1 MSNYL
6 KAVEFFS
13 GGIGEVAELAEVHR
27 NNVRR
32 AINEDFKSPKI
43 EKAAEDFVIEKVR
56 EVLTLISDD
65 DLNGKI
71 LNKAAK
77 VAA

>member
-6 KAVEFFS
+6 KAVEFFA
-13 GGIGEVAELAEVHR
+13 GGIGEVADLANVHR

-32 AINEDFKSPKI
+32 AVNGDFSSPRI
-43 EKAAEDFVIEKVR
+43 EKAAEEFVIEKVK